1 MHSVFSWKVV
11 LCFFLVL
18 GFGVDSIAQSKG
30 RGNVNFRTKQNK
42 PYYFGLSLAYH
53 TGNYQI
59 FRSKNFNQQNQILSV
74 QSADAPGYNV
84 NVITNLKVGRY
95 FDFRLL
101 PGFSFATHTLA
112 YRNIRADSGTEFI
125 KVESVFFEVPFHV
138 RYKSEPYNDMRLFV
152 LAGLKY
158 GFDLQSK
165 ARIDSNQD
173 LLKIAP
179 TDFNFEV
186 GFGAQFFFPYFI
198 LSPEIKFSQGLN
210 NVLIFNGSQIQSN
223 VLENVRS
230 QMFTLSF
237 HFEG

>member
-1 MHSVFSWKVV
+1 MHSIFSWKVIIC
-11 LCFFLVL
+11 LLLVL
-18 GFGVDSIAQSKG
+18 GLGLDASAQKKG
-30 RGNVNFRTKQNK
+30 RGNVNYRTKENK

-59 FRSKNFNQQNQILSV
+59 FRSKNFNAQQQILSV
-74 QSADAPGYNV
+74 QSVDAPGYNV

-112 YRNIRADSGTEFI
+112 YRNLRQDLGPETIT
-125 KVESVFFEVPFHV
+125 VESVFVEVPFHV

-158 GFDLQSK
+158 GFDLQSQS
-165 ARIDSNQD
+165 RTDNNED
-173 LLKIAP
+173 LLKVAP

-210 NVLIFNGSQIQSN
+210 NVLIFNGNQIQSN